1 MQNFKPS
8 EVLFSYQ
15 QKKLFEENFGT
26 DFYIFKL
33 DEWVY
38 QEDYANELL
47 QKHFQTLN
55 MKGFGVADLP
65 VALIAAGAILHYL
78 SDVKQNDLKHIN
90 KISRIEEN
98 AYVWMDRFTIRNLE
112 LYGSPNPN
120 AITLL
125 DVIDRTIT
133 AMGGRT
139 LKRWL
144 ALPLER

>member
-1 MQNFKPS
+1 MNRK
-8 EVLFSYQ
+8 VLAS
-15 QKKLFEENFGT
+15 
-26 DFYIFKL
+26 
-33 DEWVY
+33 
-38 QEDYANELL
+38 
-47 QKHFQTLN
+47 
-55 MKGFGVADLP
+55 
-65 VALIAAGAILHYL
+65 LICRWIDCSRAILHYVCA
-78 SDVKQNDLKHIN
+78 DVKQNDLKHIN

-144 ALPLER
+144 ALPLKDKNRIDERLNIVEQLSAKSKKWRMISV